1 MRVWTAG
8 RHSCTGHAGRRMG
21 AGRVRPRLPRHVH
34 RGFPDARLPETRTA
48 PHPANAEPAMS
59 AAANATKP
67 RALPPFG
74 ALLAVLGVV
83 YGDIGTSPLYAFHA
97 SLVLLQPNAIAET
110 EILGVLSLIFWSL
123 FLIVTVKYVL
133 LVMRADNRG
142 EGGILALMA
151 LAQRVSVKASTRRG
165 LAIVGIVGASL
176 FFGDGVITPAISVLS
191 ALEGLE
197 VSTPGLA
204 EYVLPIAA
212 VVIVILFVMQSRGTG
227 SVGRV
232 FGPVMAL
239 WFAAIGVLGAI
250 EIFQHPFVLA
260 ALSPTYAVLI
270 CFHYRFL
277 AFIVLGAVVL
287 AVTGAEALYADMGH
301 FGAQPIRLSW
311 LFFVLPCLVLNY
323 FGQGALVIHD
333 PSALANPFFLLG
345 PIWLHL
351 PMVILATVATVIA
364 SQALISGAY
373 SMTRQCMQLG
383 FLPRMTVRHTGE
395 TEEGQIYIPQINY
408 ILALAVLILVLAFK
422 TSDSLA
428 SAYGIAVTGT
438 FTCTAILAA
447 VVFRRQFRWS
457 RAATILVFGFFF
469 LLDATFFAANS
480 LKVVEG
486 GWVPLAIG
494 AALMALMTTWR
505 RGRDLMLARWQQD
518 SLPLATFL
526 ARLPQSRTIR
536 VPGTAVFLTG
546 NPDYVP
552 GALLHNLKHNKVL
565 HEQVLFVTVNNL
577 DVPEVGPES
586 RATIEDLGAGCH
598 RVILSYGFK
607 ESPNIP
613 RDLAGLREKNVPF
626 DAMQVSYFLGRET
639 LVPAMVPKMSLWR
652 MWLFL
657 AMARNAVSATEFF
670 RIPPD
675 RVVELGV
682 RVAI

>member
-1 MRVWTAG
+1 MTIAERDRA
-8 RHSCTGHAGRRMG
+8 A
-21 AGRVRPRLPRHVH
+21 PRLGV
-34 RGFPDARLPETRTA
+34 
-48 PHPANAEPAMS
+48 
-59 AAANATKP
+59 
-67 RALPPFG
+67 
-74 ALLAVLGVV
+74 LLAVLGVV

-97 SLVLLQPNAIAET
+97 SLVLLQPHPINAP
-110 EILGVLSLIFWSL
+110 EILGILSLIVWSL
-123 FLIVTVKYVL
+123 ILIVTVKYVT

-151 LAQRVSVKASTRRG
+151 LAQRVSKLASTRRG
-165 LAIVGIVGASL
+165 LALVGIVGASL

-197 VSTPGLA
+197 VSAPGLQT
-204 EYVLPIAA
+204 YVLPIAA
-212 VVIVILFVMQSRGTG
+212 VVIVILFVMQSHGTG
-227 SVGRV
+227 RVGRV
-232 FGPVMAL
+232 FGPVMAV
-239 WFAAIGVLGAI
+239 WFAVIGVLGAI
-250 EIFQHPFVLA
+250 AVARHPLILL
-260 ALSPTYAVLI
+260 ALSPSYALAL
-270 CFHYRFL
+270 CLHYRFV

-301 FGAQPIRLSW
+301 FGARPIRTTW
-311 LFFVLPCLVLNY
+311 TFFVLPSLILNY
-323 FGQGALVIHD
+323 LGQGALVLND
-333 PSALANPFFLLG
+333 PSAIANPFYLLA
-345 PIWLHL
+345 PSWLGL
-351 PMVILATVATVIA
+351 PMVILSTIATVIA

-373 SMTRQCMQLG
+373 SMARQCMQLG

-395 TEEGQIYIPQINY
+395 TEEGQIYVPQINY
-408 ILALAVLILVLAFK
+408 ILAIAVLILVLSFK

-447 VVFRRQFRWS
+447 VVFRRQFLWS
-457 RAATILVFGFFF
+457 RAATIIVFGFFF
-469 LLDATFFAANS
+469 VLDGTFFAANS
-480 LKVVEG
+480 LKIVEG
-486 GWVPLAIG
+486 GWVPLVIG
-494 AALMALMTTWR
+494 GALIGLMTTWR

-518 SLPLATFL
+518 SLPLATFI
-526 ARLPQSRTIR
+526 ARLPQSRTVR
-536 VPGTAVFLTG
+536 VPGIAVFLTG
-546 NPDYVP
+546 NPEYVP

-565 HEQVLFVTVNNL
+565 HEQVLFVTVNNI
-577 DVPEVGPES
+577 DVPEVLPEH
-586 RATIEDLGAGCH
+586 RTQIEDLGSGCY

-613 RDLAGLREKNVPF
+613 RALEALRDKGLPF

>member
-1 MRVWTAG
+1 VTIAE
-8 RHSCTGHAGRRMG
+8 RRE
-21 AGRVRPRLPRHVH
+21 AAPRL
-34 RGFPDARLPETRTA
+34 G
-48 PHPANAEPAMS
+48 M
-59 AAANATKP
+59 
-67 RALPPFG
+67 
-74 ALLAVLGVV
+74 LLAVLGVV

-97 SLVLLQPNAIAET
+97 SLILLQPHPINAP
-110 EILGVLSLIFWSL
+110 EILGVISLIVWSL
-123 FLIVTVKYVL
+123 ILIVTVKYVT

-151 LAQRVSVKASTRRG
+151 LAQRVSKLASTRRG
-165 LAIVGIVGASL
+165 LALVGIVGASL

-197 VSTPGLA
+197 ISAPGLQT
-204 EYVLPIAA
+204 YVLPIAA
-212 VVIVILFVMQSRGTG
+212 LVIVVLFVMQSRGTG

-239 WFAAIGVLGAI
+239 WFAAIGALGAI
-250 EIFQHPFVLA
+250 AIARHPFILL
-260 ALSPTYAVLI
+260 ALSPSYAIAL
-270 CFHYRFL
+270 CLHYRFV

-301 FGAQPIRLSW
+301 FGARPIRMSW
-311 LFFVLPCLVLNY
+311 SFFVLPALILNY
-323 FGQGALVIHD
+323 LGQGALVLSD
-333 PSALANPFFLLG
+333 PSAVANPFYLLA
-345 PIWLHL
+345 PSWLGL
-351 PMVILATVATVIA
+351 PMVILATIATVIA

-373 SMTRQCMQLG
+373 SMARQCMQLG

-395 TEEGQIYIPQINY
+395 TEEGQIYVPQINY
-408 ILALAVLILVLAFK
+408 ILAIAVLILVFAFK

-447 VVFRRQFRWS
+447 VVFRRQFHWS
-457 RAATILVFGFFF
+457 RAATFVVFGFFF
-469 LLDATFFAANS
+469 LLDGTFFAANS
-480 LKVVEG
+480 LKIVEG
-486 GWVPLAIG
+486 GWVPLVIG
-494 AALMALMTTWR
+494 GALIALMTTWR

-518 SLPLATFL
+518 SLPLATFI
-526 ARLPQSRTIR
+526 ARLPQSRTVR
-536 VPGTAVFLTG
+536 VPGIAVFLTG

-577 DVPEVGPES
+577 DVPEVPREE
-586 RATIEDLGAGCH
+586 RTRIEDLGAGCY
-598 RVILSYGFK
+598 RVILAYGFK

-613 RDLAGLREKNVPF
+613 RALEALRDQNLPF

-639 LVPAMVPKMSLWR
+639 LVQAMVPKMSLWR